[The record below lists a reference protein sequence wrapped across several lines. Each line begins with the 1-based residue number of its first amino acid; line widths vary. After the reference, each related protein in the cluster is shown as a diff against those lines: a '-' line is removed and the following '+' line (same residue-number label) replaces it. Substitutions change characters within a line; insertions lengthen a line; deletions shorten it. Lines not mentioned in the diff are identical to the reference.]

1 MEEGKLQEELAN
13 PVPEA
18 LAPVVPA
25 VEEKPKRKVQRRAGN
40 TLDKWEVA
48 IVKAMI
54 ARGGS
59 FTNDQDILA
68 YFTRPTRTVNHRLI
82 GEIRNSIK
90 HKDIKAADEEE
101 LTAFISAWPDV
112 DHDTGLSRRG
122 DELLIK
128 ARESMIAAVHVF
140 NSAGLTFRAELFI
153 VTAVIAWTYLLHAWF
168 KREGVD
174 YRYAGETTK
183 EGADKYWELGH
194 CLKQG
199 NCPAK
204 GAVAKNLEF
213 LLAIRHEIEHRST
226 NRIDDALGA
235 KLQACAINFND
246 VMKQEFGAQYGL
258 EKRLPIALQ
267 FVNFSA
273 DQRSVLKKASG
284 LPTHV
289 ATCIDAFEATLTQ
302 EQMDDPAYRMKIAFV
317 PIAAKR
323 PGAADSA
330 IEFVKAG
337 SADAA
342 EVGRIVLK
350 EVNQKRYP
358 PSEIVAKVK
367 AAGFTKFRMQD
378 HTELWQGLDAKDGGN
393 EGFGGAGDYKGS
405 WVWYEKWLEKV
416 LAFCDGEGDR
426 FRP

>member
-1 MEEGKLQEELAN
+1 
-13 PVPEA
+13 
-18 LAPVVPA
+18 
-25 VEEKPKRKVQRRAGN
+25 
-40 TLDKWEVA
+40 
-48 IVKAMI
+48 
-54 ARGGS
+54 
-59 FTNDQDILA
+59 
-68 YFTRPTRTVNHRLI
+68 
-82 GEIRNSIK
+82 
-90 HKDIKAADEEE
+90 
-101 LTAFISAWPDV
+101 
-112 DHDTGLSRRG
+112 
-122 DELLIK
+122 
-128 ARESMIAAVHVF
+128 MIAAVHVF

-168 KREGVD
+168 KRDGVD

-183 EGADKYWELGH
+183 EGAEKYWELGH

-213 LLAIRHEIEHRST
+213 LLTIRHEIEHRST

-267 FVNFSA
+267 FVNFGA

-284 LPTHV
+284 LPTHI

-337 SADAA
+337 SADA
-342 EVGRIVLK
+342 EQVGRIVFK

-358 PSEIVAKVK
+358 PSEIVAKVR
-367 AAGFTKFRMQD
+367 AAGFRNSGCRTIPNSGRASTPKMAVTKALVAQETTR
-378 HTELWQGLDAKDGGN
+378 A
-393 EGFGGAGDYKGS
+393 AGSGTISGWKGS
-405 WVWYEKWLEKV
+405 PPSVMARAIDSVDQFSCGSSPRVRCPLYGRLGIFASV
-416 LAFCDGEGDR
+416 DLQRGASTAQ
-426 FRP
+426 PLQ